1 MITTVND
8 GPSFLCRSGR
18 TARVSAA
25 RPKGVISTEPVSR
38 RAPSQVR
45 QVRRA
50 PSARSGG
57 ADPSAVRLSWPGRLW
72 RADDASTPT
81 SAPGKTLRAVEIA
94 GGGSARHRLVHGDG
108 LDVLGALE
116 REGLGGEV
124 DLVYVDPPY
133 ASDRDYVAE
142 ARLDGPADGRALRT
156 LAYGDRWSQERG
168 GVGAYLDM
176 LAPRLEAL
184 TRLLSPRGTIW
195 VHLDWRAAYLVRA
208 ILDEILGR
216 DAFKNEIV
224 WRRAPNLG
232 RQAASGQ
239 FGRTL
244 DTIIVYGR
252 EHATLRPP
260 TRLEPIEPNAIRW
273 DGDGRPFTSAPR
285 GDYTDASIAKLEA
298 EGRVHRTS
306 TGRVYIKYFLVKN
319 AEGVLCRERRVDAL
333 WTDVPPLRHA
343 VSSERTGYPTQKP
356 VALLER
362 IIACA
367 TEPGALVV
375 DAFAGS
381 GTTGV
386 AAHTLG
392 RRAILV
398 DASPVA
404 IATARARLL
413 RAHAPLS
420 VESAEGTKAPE
431 GKGVKVAV
439 KGSSVRLLAP
449 TEPLAWAVGTEHDG
463 VFHAV
468 WHAERVPGTKPVPAT
483 LEAQLP
489 DVAPSN
495 LRVRVFWDD
504 GSVGTWAARRSA
516 SALQTGPG
524 AKAKSEEQ
532 AGGATS

>member
-1 MITTVND
+1 MKLFDAATSVL
-8 GPSFLCRSGR
+8 SLESA
-18 TARVSAA
+18 ARVSSAHA
-25 RPKGVISTEPVSR
+25 KGVISTEPVSR
-38 RAPSQVR
+38 RASSEQVSRVAQAGDTGRAADIR
-45 QVRRA
+45 QGRSRA
-50 PSARSGG
+50 GDAGS
-57 ADPSAVRLSWPGRLW
+57 VRLSWPGRRW
-72 RADDASTPT
+72 REARDGDGGPT
-81 SAPGKTLRAVEIA
+81 SAPSKRVRTVEIV
-94 GGGSARHRLVHGDG
+94 GSSETPHRLVHGDG
-108 LDVLGALE
+108 LDVLHALE
-116 REGLGGEV
+116 LEGLGGKV

-156 LAYGDRWSQERG
+156 LAYEDRWSQERG

-195 VHLDWRAAYLVRA
+195 VHLDWRAAYLVRT

-216 DAFKNEIV
+216 DAFKNEII

-252 EHATLRPP
+252 EKATLRPP
-260 TRLEPIEPNAIRW
+260 TRLEPIEPSAIRW
-273 DGDGRPFTSAPR
+273 DDEGRPFTSAPR

-298 EGRVHRTS
+298 EGRVHRTAS
-306 TGRVYIKYFLVKN
+306 GRVYIKYFLVKSSD
-319 AEGVLCRERRVDAL
+319 GVLCRERRVDAL
-333 WTDVPPLRHA
+333 WTDVSPLRHA

-356 VALLER
+356 RALLER

-367 TEPGALVV
+367 TDPGALVV

-386 AAHTLG
+386 AAHALG

-398 DASPVA
+398 DTSPVA

-413 RAHAPLS
+413 REKAPLR
-420 VESAEGTKAPE
+420 VEQAAGTTPPE
-431 GKGVKVAV
+431 AKRVKVEV
-439 KGSSVRLLAP
+439 KNDTVRLLEPA
-449 TEPLAWAVGTEHDG
+449 EPLAWAVGTEQLG
-463 VFHAV
+463 VFHAA
-468 WHAERVPGTKPVPAT
+468 WHAERVPGTRPVPAA
-483 LEAQLP
+483 LEAHVPRQP
-489 DVAPSN
+489 N
-495 LRVRVFWDD
+495 LHVRVFCDD
-504 GSVGTWAARRSA
+504 GSVGTWSARR
-516 SALQTGPG
+516 TRG
-524 AKAKSEEQ
+524 AEQ